1 MRDLLLAAIVFG
13 LLPYILMRPSVGA
26 YAWAWL
32 SLMNPHRLTFGF
44 AYFFPFAQIVA
55 LATLFAYLFKAKE
68 RKPFPVSALTVVYL
82 LFIFWMSVTSLFAIN
97 TPEVVLDKWIAML
110 KLHLMTLFMLMLIR
124 DRDQIEKLIWVVT
137 FSVGFYGIKG
147 GIWTV
152 LNGGGN
158 HVLGPEGTMLAD
170 NNALG
175 LALVVI
181 IPFVYYLYQISKRR
195 LIRLGVAG
203 SGIAMCFSILGSQ
216 SRGAFLALLAMAFML
231 AWKSRKPVLMGLL
244 TSCVLAVAM
253 LSMPETWSGRM
264 ETIQTHEQDRSAQ
277 SRIYSWLTMWNMALD
292 RPLVG
297 GGFGSDN
304 GLAFSLYA
312 PKEGFETFAGN
323 VYVAHSI
330 YFQALGEHGFPGLL
344 LYLALGFFTWRKAG
358 EVAQKTRDDPE
369 LGAWLPLLMNMTQ
382 VSLLGFAVGGAFL
395 SLVHFDLPFYIMS
408 FVVLAEAS
416 LRERVAKLAAT
427 GTTPFV
433 HEHLA
438 RRGTV

>member
-1 MRDLLLAAIVFG
+1 
-13 LLPYILMRPSVGA
+13 
-26 YAWAWL
+26 
-32 SLMNPHRLTFGF
+32 
-44 AYFFPFAQIVA
+44 
-55 LATLFAYLFKAKE
+55 
-68 RKPFPVSALTVVYL
+68 
-82 LFIFWMSVTSLFAIN
+82 
-97 TPEVVLDKWIAML
+97 
-110 KLHLMTLFMLMLIR
+110 
-124 DRDQIEKLIWVVT
+124 
-137 FSVGFYGIKG
+137 
-147 GIWTV
+147 
-152 LNGGGN
+152 
-158 HVLGPEGTMLAD
+158 
-170 NNALG
+170 
-175 LALVVI
+175 
-181 IPFVYYLYQISKRR
+181 
-195 LIRLGVAG
+195 
-203 SGIAMCFSILGSQ
+203 
-216 SRGAFLALLAMAFML
+216 
-231 AWKSRKPVLMGLL
+231 
-244 TSCVLAVAM
+244 
-253 LSMPETWSGRM
+253 M